1 MDIVIENSGQING
14 YVLALVVCSQTKEMT
29 TIMELEENMLSRNY
43 NMKWNRYPYGTRRSI
58 PSLIFASETE
68 ILEGKIQAS
77 EPPSLALDQ
86 FSGAFLTAKNEY
98 NKHNIL
104 PT

>member
-29 TIMELEENMLSRNY
+29 IIMELEENMLSRNY

-58 PSLIFASETE
+58 PSLIFASETDN
-68 ILEGKIQAS
+68 LEGKIQAS
-77 EPPSLALDQ
+77 EPSSSAPDQ
-86 FSGAFLTAKNEY
+86 FSGAFLTDQISIN
-98 NKHNIL
+98 L
-104 PT
+104 M